1 MKAEAFQDPSAL
13 MKRAVFLSL
22 AIGVVAAVL
31 YMFCVQPCQSSLQ
44 KAKANLTDLQAEQAQ
59 MARDLKGAGQV
70 KERLEAIK
78 SQRQDYLNGLLN
90 PLLESYAMRAKS
102 LLDPLA
108 EDVGLSV
115 GDYAELPVRRLP
127 LPKPQSPQLYA
138 RKPIRLT
145 CTGSYARI
153 VSFIMRVEEKLPLVS
168 LEAFSLKTQKDLS
181 RNCRTGIS
189 RHVRIRIRKSGKR
202 CSLQSER
209 CWKPVQIF
217 ALQRIRTVTGWVQ
230 QCGTET
236 THALLPGMKWE
247 Y

>member
-44 KAKANLTDLQAEQAQ
+44 KAKANLTDLQAKQAQ

-168 LEAFSLKTQKDLS
+168 LEAFSLKTQKDPDNQAATIVLEWPIKGE
-181 RNCRTGIS
+181 NTAAAAKGG
-189 RHVRIRIRKSGKR
+189 VKK
-202 CSLQSER
+202 
-209 CWKPVQIF
+209 
-217 ALQRIRTVTGWVQ
+217 
-230 QCGTET
+230 
-236 THALLPGMKWE
+236 
-247 Y
+247 

>member
-1 MKAEAFQDPSAL
+1 MRAEAFQDPSAL

-44 KAKANLTDLQAEQAQ
+44 KAKANLTDLQAKQTQ
-59 MARDLKGAGQV
+59 MTRDLKGAGQV
-70 KERLEAIK
+70 KERLETIK

-168 LEAFSLKTQKDLS
+168 LEAFSLKTQKDPDNQAATIVLEWPIKGE
-181 RNCRTGIS
+181 NTAAAKGG
-189 RHVRIRIRKSGKR
+189 VKK
-202 CSLQSER
+202 
-209 CWKPVQIF
+209 
-217 ALQRIRTVTGWVQ
+217 
-230 QCGTET
+230 
-236 THALLPGMKWE
+236 
-247 Y
+247 

>member
-44 KAKANLTDLQAEQAQ
+44 KAKANLTDLQAKQAQ

-108 EDVGLSV
+108 ADVGLMI
-115 GDYAELPVRRLP
+115 GDYAELPDRRLP
-127 LPKPQSPQLYA
+127 LPKPQAPQLYA

-145 CTGSYARI
+145 CTGSYATI
-153 VSFIMRVEEKLPLVS
+153 ISFLLRVEEKMPLVS
-168 LEAFSLKTQKDLS
+168 LEAFSLKTQKDPD
-181 RNCRTGIS
+181 
-189 RHVRIRIRKSGKR
+189 K
-202 CSLQSER
+202 QSATIVFE
-209 CWKPVQIF
+209 WPIKGENTAAAAKP
-217 ALQRIRTVTGWVQ
+217 AKG
-230 QCGTET
+230 G
-236 THALLPGMKWE
+236 AKK
-247 Y
+247 